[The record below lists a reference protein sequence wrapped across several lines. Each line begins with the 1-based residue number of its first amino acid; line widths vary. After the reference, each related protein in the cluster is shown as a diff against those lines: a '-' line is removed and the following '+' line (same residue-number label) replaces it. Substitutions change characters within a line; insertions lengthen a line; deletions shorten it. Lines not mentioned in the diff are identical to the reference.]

1 MRGKRLPK
9 HNNANR
15 DEEKHGRLLF
25 EVGSLSSGQPL
36 TSCEPTEP
44 RSGSARGEAA
54 KPRLSLCSRRE
65 KGCALQLRLD
75 VQETVRGGWGVGA
88 CSRLQRSGVF
98 GKVLFGPR
106 RPAVFPSSTL
116 LPLLFLIFSLSD
128 LIQFRR
134 VSECLLGYRKTREHH
149 LTAVLFIQRKN
160 DSVKCLMSLSSVG
173 PFKTSYRLIRLVVP
187 QTNSILIN

>member
-75 VQETVRGGWGVGA
+75 VQETVRGGA

-106 RPAVFPSSTL
+106 WPAVFPSSTL
-116 LPLLFLIFSLSD
+116 LPLLFLISSLSD
-128 LIQFRR
+128 LIQFLR

-149 LTAVLFIQRKN
+149 LTVALFIQRKN
-160 DSVKCLMSLSSVG
+160 DSVKCLSLSSIG